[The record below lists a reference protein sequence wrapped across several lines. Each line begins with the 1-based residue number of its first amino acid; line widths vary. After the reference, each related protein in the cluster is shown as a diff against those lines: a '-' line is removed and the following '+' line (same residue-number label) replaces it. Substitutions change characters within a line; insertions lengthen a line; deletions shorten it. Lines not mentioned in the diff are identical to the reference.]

1 MARTY
6 GLHLIR
12 RSLGGMAATLGLVL
26 VVFLAERLTT
36 LVEMLIQRHAPL
48 SDLPLVLALTA
59 PEIFITAMPLA
70 LLIGVYRAMVEARD
84 GGEIV
89 AMAGAGV
96 GPWRLMSA
104 LLGFGVV
111 SLMVVIVV
119 AGWVDPLAR
128 AARDRL
134 YLEAARRM
142 VLDSVG
148 NGLPRDEI
156 RTVEGYTVLSPSWA
170 SGGARRLLVFLP
182 RDPGGERIVAATDY
196 GLTEVEPLRRY
207 HLILYDV
214 TVADLPLRPPAAGVG
229 GGPVPS
235 GSGWRLGTLS
245 RDIDLESALREPA
258 LADLPQYGTLVS
270 LIRRATSAATSVPDA
285 SWGLRAAEIVTR
297 AWLTVAAVLMA
308 TIGMS
313 YAEGRRRFV
322 ALPVAGAAMVVVDL
336 GLVRMVRSFDP
347 ASMADGFVHGFV
359 AVAVLLG
366 VLGAALVW
374 RYPRVVAP
382 AGGRA

>member
-70 LLIGVYRAMVEARD
+70 LLIGVYRALIEARD

-89 AMAGAGV
+89 VMAGAGV
-96 GPWRLMSA
+96 GPWRLLSP
-104 LLGFGVV
+104 LLGFGALALV
-111 SLMVVIVV
+111 VVIVV

-134 YLEAARRM
+134 YLDAARRM
-142 VLDSVG
+142 VLESVG

-156 RTVEGYTVLSPSWA
+156 RTVDGHTVVSPSWA

-182 RDPGGERIVAATDY
+182 RDDGVERVVAAADY
-196 GLTEVEPLRRY
+196 HLTEVDRLRRY
-207 HLILYDV
+207 HLILDDV
-214 TVADLPLRPPAAGVG
+214 TVADLPLRPPPGAADGRI
-229 GGPVPS
+229 VPS

-245 RDIDLESALREPA
+245 RDVDLEAMLREPV
-258 LADLPQYGTLVS
+258 LADQPQYGTLVS
-270 LIRRATSAATSVPDA
+270 LMRRALATATSDP

-297 AWLTVAAVLMA
+297 AWLTIAAVLMA
-308 TIGMS
+308 AIGMS
-313 YAEGRRRFV
+313 FAEGRRRFV
-322 ALPVAGAAMVVVDL
+322 ALPVAGAAMVVIDL
-336 GLVRMVRSFDP
+336 GLVRMVRSFDV
-347 ASMADGFVHGFV
+347 ASMAEGFVHGFV
-359 AVAVLLG
+359 AVVVLLVLLG
-366 VLGAALVW
+366 VALVR